1 MIATV
6 ILSIKSLCV
15 SIILIDSKIR
25 TKWWESFFSLWYK
38 NSHPTPTFPFLH
50 PHKMAFSLSHP
61 TSEDIIS
68 IIYLLRLESCV
79 KCEFITRH
87 LLFNLFKFCDRS
99 IVRGTLYVLLWYAY
113 AQIYL
118 SHTYIYIRAATTLD
132 SEFSVMWVC
141 NDIESTR
148 LTWPFGV

>member
-38 NSHPTPTFPFLH
+38 NSPPTPTSPFPH
-50 PHKMAFSLSHP
+50 PHKMAFSLSDP

-68 IIYLLRLESCV
+68 IIYLLRLENCV
-79 KCEFITRH
+79 NCEFITRY
-87 LLFNLFKFCDRS
+87 LLFKPFKFCGYS
-99 IVRGTLYVLLWYAY
+99 IGHGTLYVLLWYAY

-118 SHTYIYIRAATTLD
+118 SHTYIYIRAVTTLD
-132 SEFSVMWVC
+132 SEFSVMRVC
-141 NDIESTR
+141 SSIESTY
-148 LTWPFGV
+148 